1 MKIKKCKTGLDTLK
15 KYGGSTIN
23 QRGRRF
29 VEGHERRTKA
39 SQKYQ
44 KFEGQHQKV
53 DNKDSV

>member
-1 MKIKKCKTGLDTLK
+1 MQKKARIKRRNVEAQQSIK
-15 KYGGSTIN
+15 
-23 QRGRRF
+23 RGRRF
-29 VEGHERRTKA
+29 VEGHERQTKS